1 MIDEA
6 LGIAL
11 ELVRRWE
18 GFRAR
23 PYLCPAGVPT
33 IGYGSTVY
41 PDGRPVALTDPPI
54 DRATAEAMARHDLGR
69 RLPAVLRL
77 CPGLDTAGRAGAILD
92 FAYNLGLAALR
103 ASTLRR
109 RINSG
114 QWEDVPAQLMRWRYA
129 GGRELRGLMLR
140 RMDEARIVA

>member
-1 MIDEA
+1 MINEA
-6 LGIAL
+6 LDIAL
-11 ELVRRWE
+11 GLVRHWE

-41 PDGRPVALTDPPI
+41 PDGRQVTLTGPPI
-54 DRATAEAMARHDLGR
+54 DRETAEAMARHDLGQ
-69 RLPAVLRL
+69 RLPVVLQL
-77 CPGLDTAGRAGAILD
+77 CPGIDTGPRLGAILD
-92 FAYNLGLAALR
+92 FSYNLGLANLR

-114 QWEDVPAQLMRWRYA
+114 QWEDVPAQLMRWRFA

-140 RMDEARIVA
+140 RMDEARLVA